1 MGATA
6 FAGLC
11 SMDKTVP
18 GLPKASCQMP
28 SCPAGIDCQPPE
40 IDRNSAKAVY
50 GEPLIRWQDICS
62 EPLLANGPCWEVFL
76 DFKMEFDAK
85 DASGIAS
92 VGANLAQEVSARR
105 IFKKFMASVTTKGAS
120 GKWEMQG
127 TMTAHV
133 PPGQRLDVDVY
144 ELCARDTH
152 GNESC
157 ALPFRRQ
164 ELSLDGSATEF
175 DARALNLDSRSIGN
189 EREKTPF
196 RRMTLEEMRK
206 MRGASNPSTPTI
218 ERIRNGN

>member
-1 MGATA
+1 MNHKLFIAGSVLSWFVSFSAQ
-6 FAGLC
+6 AGLC

-28 SCPAGIDCQPPE
+28 SCPQGIDCQPPE
-40 IDRNSAKAVY
+40 INRDAAKIEY
-50 GEPLIRWQDICS
+50 KEPLIRWQDICS
-62 EPLLANGPCWEVFL
+62 EPALASGPCWEVFL
-76 DFKMEFDAK
+76 DFKVQFDAR

-105 IFKKFMASVTTKGAS
+105 LFKKFMAGVSNKGPS

-133 PPGQRLDVDVY
+133 PPGQRLDIDVY
-144 ELCARDTH
+144 ELCARDTN

-164 ELSLDGSATEF
+164 DLGFNAP
-175 DARALNLDSRSIGN
+175 ANG
-189 EREKTPF
+189 
-196 RRMTLEEMRK
+196 
-206 MRGASNPSTPTI
+206 G
-218 ERIRNGN
+218 RN